1 MNKSNEVE
9 SMPEIKRSQTF
20 KLVRGNMKFN
30 ESNIEEDGQ
39 SAKEQFNLQEV
50 KDMEYTTDKVTNQTL
65 KADETNFNIPT
76 M

>member
-1 MNKSNEVE
+1 VNKSNEVE

-20 KLVRGNMKFN
+20 KLVRGNTKFN

>member
-1 MNKSNEVE
+1 VNKSNEVE
-9 SMPEIKRSQTF
+9 SMPRNQTF
-20 KLVRGNMKFN
+20 KLVRGNTKFN

>member
-20 KLVRGNMKFN
+20 KLVRGNTKFN